1 MIQISASGNVGSDPK
16 LRTVGT
22 TQVVNFSVAVEYWK
36 DKSTTWF
43 KCEAWGN
50 RAEQLSQHIKKGMKV
65 TIFGEMHTESWN
77 SQTGEKRTDNVVRLN
92 DVTFFNQ
99 RHATPEG
106 GQQPLKQDAAPAA
119 AAPAPAPAPPENIDE
134 EIPF

>member
-16 LRTVGT
+16 LRTVGDS
-22 TQVVNFSVAVEYWK
+22 QVCNFSVACEYWK

-43 KCEAWGN
+43 KCEVWGKK
-50 RAEQLSQHIKKGMKV
+50 AEILSQNIKKGMKV
-65 TIFGEMHTESWN
+65 TVFGDMHTQSWT
-77 SQTGEKRTDNVVRLN
+77 SQAGEARVDNVIRLN
-92 DVTFFNQ
+92 EVTYYNP

-106 GQQPLKQDAAPAA
+106 GQQPIHQDAAPAA
-119 AAPAPAPAPPENIDE
+119 TGEPVPESTIDE

>member
-16 LRTVGT
+16 LRTVNDS
-22 TQVVNFSVAVEYWK
+22 QVCNFSVACEYWK

-43 KCEAWGN
+43 KCEVWGN
-50 RAEQLSQHIKKGMKV
+50 RAEVLSQHIKKGMKV
-65 TIFGEMHTESWN
+65 TVFGEMHTQSWT
-77 SQTGEKRTDNVVRLN
+77 SKTGEDRTDNVIRLN
-92 DVTFFNQ
+92 DVTYYNQ

-106 GQQPLKQDAAPAA
+106 GQQPLNQGGAPAA
-119 AAPAPAPAPPENIDE
+119 AAPRQPEPDPNVDE